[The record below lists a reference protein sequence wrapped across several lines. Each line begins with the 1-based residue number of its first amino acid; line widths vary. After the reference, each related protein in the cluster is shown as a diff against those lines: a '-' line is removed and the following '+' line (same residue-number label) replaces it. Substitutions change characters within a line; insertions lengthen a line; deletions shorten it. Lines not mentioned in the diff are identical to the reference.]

1 MAGPQREEYANLFKD
16 TEFQSHLSKEEAFAI
31 ILTAAIYVDQQVRRV
46 ELQEHFALLSRTRTL
61 SAVSEEERRKL
72 HERAVEAVQDPK
84 RLWDQVGNACGKLLS
99 LDKDK
104 KDDAS
109 RNICISAFSHACDLI
124 FADQDVLD
132 TEKDLLA
139 FMAERLEIP
148 PERAREILR
157 VMQAKNRF

>member
-1 MAGPQREEYANLFKD
+1 MSGPQREEYANLFKD
-16 TEFQSHLSKEEAFAI
+16 TEFQSHLSKEEAFTI
-31 ILTAAIYVDQQVRRV
+31 LLTAAVYVDQQVRRV

-61 SAVSEEERRKL
+61 SQVPEEKRREL
-72 HERAVEAVQDPK
+72 HQRAVELVQDPK

-99 LDKDK
+99 LDK
-104 KDDAS
+104 KDEAA
-109 RNICISAFSHACDLI
+109 RNITISAFSHACDLI

-148 PERAREILR
+148 PDRAREILK